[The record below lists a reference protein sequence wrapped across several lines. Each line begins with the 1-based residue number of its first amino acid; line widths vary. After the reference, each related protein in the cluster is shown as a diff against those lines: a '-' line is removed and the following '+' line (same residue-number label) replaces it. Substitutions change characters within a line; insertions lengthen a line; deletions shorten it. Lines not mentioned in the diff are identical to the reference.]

1 MTGTALALAPDQT
14 AFSDQQLK
22 ALEQFGI
29 INVPPAELEVFFHH
43 SKRCGLDPFLK
54 QIYLIERYN
63 SKLKRKVWTP
73 QTSIDGLRLIADR
86 TGKYVGSESSTH
98 YVGGKL
104 ISATVT
110 VRKVV
115 AGLVGEF
122 TATAKFS
129 EYVQRYQNGDITEM
143 WQTKGETMLTKC
155 AEAKALRMA
164 FPQDMF
170 GVYTEEEMM
179 QADNVAPVIAEAIEV
194 DSLVSSENIE
204 RFKERCLKAGF
215 AWEKIFEAAE
225 AQVEG
230 LRESQLP
237 TLAEAFKL
245 AQVTPA
251 EFAIDEVETPP
262 ADKVVAETPPA
273 TKEPTKQSVKAEAP
287 KPVNPD
293 VEILG
298 RAPISDGQIRVLG
311 ALCRG
316 KGWDDAKRH
325 KIASTFTGRI
335 IESFKELSIVEASRF
350 IDYVKGLND
359 GA

>member
-1 MTGTALALAPDQT
+1 MTSTALVLSSEQT
-14 AFSDQQLK
+14 SFTPQQLG

-63 SKLKRKVWTP
+63 SRLKRQVWTP

-115 AGLVGEF
+115 SGLVGEF
-122 TATAKFS
+122 TATARFS
-129 EYVQRYQNGDITEM
+129 EYVQKYRDGGITEM
-143 WQTKGETMLTKC
+143 WASKGETMLTKC

-179 QADNVAPVIAEAIEV
+179 QADNVAPVVAEAIEV

-204 RFKERCLKAGF
+204 KFKALCTKLGF
-215 AWEKIFEAAE
+215 AWEKIFELAE
-225 AQVEG
+225 AQPEG

-237 TLAEAFKL
+237 TLNEAINIAKIMPADYAPDENPAEAVTAPREPV
-245 AQVTPA
+245 AQA
-251 EFAIDEVETPP
+251 
-262 ADKVVAETPPA
+262 
-273 TKEPTKQSVKAEAP
+273 SVYQP
-287 KPVNPD
+287 RTPD
-293 VEILG
+293 V
-298 RAPISDGQIRVLG
+298 DGGITKAQTNKLL

-316 KGWDDAKRH
+316 QQWDDAKRH
-325 KIASTFTGRI
+325 EAASTFTGRI
-335 IESFKELSIVEASRF
+335 IESFTELTLKEASDF
-350 IDYVKGLND
+350 IDHVKTLVME
-359 GA
+359 